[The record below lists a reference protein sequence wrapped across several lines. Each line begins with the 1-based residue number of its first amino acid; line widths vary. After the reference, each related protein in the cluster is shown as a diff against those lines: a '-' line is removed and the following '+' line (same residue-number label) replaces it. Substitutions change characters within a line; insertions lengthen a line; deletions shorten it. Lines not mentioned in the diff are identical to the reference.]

1 PISSVIDNL
10 TFFTIPLDTESMEIT
25 FNASESNDPDNDV
38 LTYLWDFADGSTG
51 DGQIATH
58 TYTRTGIP
66 ITVSLTVT
74 DSEGASNTVEARIL
88 VSPTAVV
95 P

>member
-1 PISSVIDNL
+1 
-10 TFFTIPLDTESMEIT
+10 MEIT
-25 FNASESNDPDNDV
+25 FNASESSDPDNDV

-51 DGQIATH
+51 DGQIVTH

-74 DSEGASNTVEARIL
+74 DSSSVSDTVEARIL